1 MLQVAV
7 INESQAITDDEV
19 EAYLPVFTAQWNN
32 DLASIWPV
40 VPSQFLF
47 FAEEHPTRGRQ
58 LVGGLFRRQ
67 RSSS

>member
-19 EAYLPVFTAQWNN
+19 KAYLPVFTAQWNN

-47 FAEEHPTRGRQ
+47 CPKIPNPHPAA
-58 LVGGLFRRQ
+58 GG
-67 RSSS
+67 SSS